1 MNLVYRFITRFPF
14 FYNASVER
22 AISGITKA
30 VAELQRVADQKVVD
44 VEYRSQQIADLQ
56 IANHQDEQ
64 ELYRANSIARRLR
77 DLVA

>member
-14 FYNASVER
+14 LRSASVDN

-30 VAELQRVADQKVVD
+30 VAELERVADQKLVD
-44 VEYRSQQIADLQ
+44 VEWRSQQIANLQ

-64 ELYRANSIARRLR
+64 ELYRARSITRRLNE
-77 DLVA
+77 LVA